1 MNMKSSRLL
10 LPVAAT
16 LFAGVYMAC
25 EDNVSQIGGSI
36 TSGEVNIRI
45 DSIEYDLHALNIA
58 DKKFDSRSGSLLM
71 GSLNVPEYGSLD
83 CSFVTRLM
91 SIAQFPDSMTV
102 TTEKFNEFIERI
114 DSCSVQLYLIRDNFI
129 GDGFTPLQ
137 ATVYKLDRQL
147 PNDIDNDFD
156 PTGYYDPSRPLGK
169 KNFTLSGA
177 GGSDDAFYKGE
188 QFQISVN
195 VGKEFAAD
203 IYRKY
208 QSDPQIFSWPQEFA
222 KFIPGFYVTN
232 SFGKGSVACY
242 SQLTVN
248 SYFHTKA
255 QRPATTS
262 EGGTIKDENGNII
275 YESYLRKDSLVLC
288 TTAPEVLS
296 SNNIAYSPSEYIKKK
311 IENGETIITTPGGY
325 ITQISFPASDI
336 IRKYQDTAHNLSIIS
351 SLSMTIPA
359 DTVGNDFG
367 ISMAPYLLLIKT
379 SEVDK
384 FFAKNSIP
392 DNKTSFYASYNSNVG
407 GFRFTGLRDYILS
420 LISKDEI
427 TADDETFSLIPVQ
440 ISQETNNSS
449 YYSSG
454 TTYVTKCVPYL
465 GRPTMTRL
473 DTEKARIV
481 FTFSSQNLD

>member
-1 MNMKSSRLL
+1 MKSSRLF
-10 LPVAAT
+10 LPVAAS
-16 LFAGVYMAC
+16 LFAGLYMAC
-25 EDNVSQIGGSI
+25 EDNVSQIGGSLA
-36 TSGEVNIRI
+36 TGEVNIRI
-45 DSIEYDLHALNIA
+45 DSIEYDLHAVNIP

-71 GSLNVPEYGSLD
+71 GNLNVPEYGSLN

-91 SIAQFPDSMTV
+91 SISQFPDSMTV
-102 TTEKFNEFIERI
+102 SKEKFNEFIDRI

-137 ATVYKLDRQL
+137 ATIYQLDRQL
-147 PNDIDNDFD
+147 PNNIDNDFD

-169 KNFTLSGA
+169 KNYTLSGA
-177 GGSDDAFYKGE
+177 GGTDDSFYGDK

-195 VGKEFAAD
+195 VGKEFAAS

-208 QSDPQIFSWPQEFA
+208 QSDPQIFTWPQEFA

-232 SFGKGSVACY
+232 TFGKGSVACY

-255 QRPATTS
+255 VRPKTDSDGKTV
-262 EGGTIKDENGNII
+262 KDENDNIV
-275 YESYLRKDSLVLC
+275 YESYMRKDSLVLC

-296 SNNIAYSPSEYIKKK
+296 SNNIAYAPSEYIKKK
-311 IENGETIITTPGGY
+311 IESGETIITTPGGY
-325 ITQISFPASDI
+325 TTQITFPAKEI
-336 IRKYQDTAHNLSIIS
+336 IRKYEDTAHNLSIVS

-359 DTVGNDFG
+359 DTVGNNFG
-367 ISMAPYLLLIKT
+367 ISTVPYLLLIKT

-384 FFAKNSIP
+384 FFAKNSVP
-392 DNKTSFYASYNSNVG
+392 DNKTSFSATYNADIG
-407 GFRFTGLRDYILS
+407 GYRFAGLREYILS
-420 LISKDEI
+420 LIDKDEV
-427 TADDETFSLIPVQ
+427 TADDEDFSLIPVQ
-440 ISQETNNSS
+440 ISTETNSSS

-454 TTYVTKCVPYL
+454 ATYTTKCVPYL

-473 DTEKARIV
+473 DTDKARIV

>member
-1 MNMKSSRLL
+1 MIMNSSRFL
-10 LPVAAT
+10 LPAAAAI
-16 LFAGVYMAC
+16 FAGLYMAC
-25 EDNVSQIGGSI
+25 EDNVSQIGGSLA
-36 TSGEVNIRI
+36 TGEVNIRI
-45 DSIEYDLHALNIA
+45 DSIEYDLHAVNIA

-71 GSLNVPEYGSLD
+71 GNLNVPEYGSLD
-83 CSFVTRLM
+83 CSFVTRLL

-156 PTGYYDPSRPLGK
+156 PTGYYDPARPLGK
-169 KNFTLSGA
+169 KNYTLSGA
-177 GGSDDAFYKGE
+177 GESDKAFYSGE
-188 QFQISVN
+188 EFQISVN

-208 QSDPQIFSWPQEFA
+208 QSDRQIFSWPQEFA

-255 QRPATTS
+255 LKATTDS
-262 EGGTIKDENGNII
+262 EGNTIKDEDGNIV
-275 YESYLRKDSLVLC
+275 YESYMRKDSLVLC

-296 SNNIAYSPSEYIKKK
+296 SNNISYTPSEYIKKK

-325 ITQISFPASDI
+325 TTQITFPAKDI
-336 IRKYQDTAHNLSIIS
+336 VKKYQDADHNLSIVS

-359 DTVGNDFG
+359 DTVGNEFG
-367 ISMAPYLLLIKT
+367 ISVVPYLLLVKT

-392 DNKTSFYASYNSNVG
+392 DNKTSFSAAYNSDLG
-407 GFRFTGLRDYILS
+407 CYRFAGLREYILS
-420 LISKDEI
+420 LIAKDDI
-427 TADDETFSLIPVQ
+427 TPEDETFSLIPVQ
-440 ISQETNNSS
+440 ITQETNSNS

-454 TTYVTKCVPYL
+454 TTYTTKCVPYL

-473 DTEKARIV
+473 DTDKARIV